1 VTTATEFV
9 QAFVDRFPVFR
20 PDYDDHLEYM
30 GELLPHV
37 IFGIGEGFTD
47 RIVGAY
53 LRKDDSVNW
62 ESMLEFFDEYF
73 DRGDRDVDEVLVT
86 SFLDMLPWPSQP
98 GHGLVD
104 QLPER
109 LRTRFDLLRPA
120 A

>member
-1 VTTATEFV
+1 MTTATEFI
-9 QAFVDRFPVFR
+9 QALVNRFPALR
-20 PDYDDHLEYM
+20 PDYDDHVEDM

-47 RIVGAY
+47 RIVNAY
-53 LRKDDSVNW
+53 LQEDDTLGWRSV
-62 ESMLEFFDEYF
+62 LDFFDEYF

-86 SFLDMLPWPSQP
+86 SFLDMLPWPNQP

-104 QLPER
+104 QLPRR
-109 LRTRFDLLRPA
+109 LRTRFNLLRPA